1 MWIEHVYD
9 RRAVLRGARIVAVGP
24 HAAEVTEDAMRWWSS
39 TRLALAAAA
48 LVAMVITGTVVARAF
63 GSKEGHQR
71 TGTPVQPAAPTSA
84 TALPRSAPPASTP
97 ASPDRA
103 QRVEACVTSTMAGL
117 SAQGRVGQVLMI
129 GTQVTNPPG
138 LADTV
143 RQYQL
148 GGAFLAGRASP
159 SAATL
164 RQGILALQKAAGPIP
179 LQIAVDQ
186 EGGQVQTLKGADFPV
201 IPSAVQ
207 QGQWDDA
214 TLRGRTTDWAGR
226 LAQAG
231 VTLDLAPVADTV
243 PAGTADANPPIGAF
257 SRQYGS
263 APDQVADKIHTV
275 VAAAQ
280 EAGLLTTLKHFPGL
294 GRVRANTD
302 TSTQAVDN
310 TATADDPY
318 LNPFASGIQAGSAAV
333 MISSARYPKL
343 DANAVAAFSAPIVT
357 GLLRQRLGYTGLIV
371 SDDLGAAAAV
381 GSVPVGER
389 AVRFI
394 QAGGDLV
401 LSVKASDAGP
411 MSAALLA
418 AAQASPAFDARIT
431 EAARQVIRSK
441 YRAGLL
447 TCR

>member
-1 MWIEHVYD
+1 
-9 RRAVLRGARIVAVGP
+9 
-24 HAAEVTEDAMRWWSS
+24 MRWWSS

-48 LVAMVITGTVVARAF
+48 LVLLVVTGTVVARAF
-63 GSKEGHQR
+63 ATKDEHPR
-71 TGTPVQPAAPTSA
+71 TGAQPRPSAAT
-84 TALPRSAPPASTP
+84 PPASVPPP
-97 ASPDRA
+97 APSSPDPA
-103 QRVEACVTSTMAGL
+103 QRLNACVAATVAGL
-117 SAQGRVGQVLMI
+117 SPQQRVGQVLMI
-129 GTQVTNPPG
+129 GTQVTNPPA

-143 RQYQL
+143 RRYQL

-164 RQGILALQKAAGPIP
+164 RQGILSLQKVAGPIP
-179 LQIAVDQ
+179 LQVAIDQ
-186 EGGQVQTLKGADFPV
+186 EGGQVQTLKGADFPL

-207 QGQWDDA
+207 QGQSDDA
-214 TLRGRTTDWAGR
+214 TLRSRTTDWAKR
-226 LAQAG
+226 LAEAG

-243 PAGTADANPPIGAF
+243 PAGTSDANPPIGAF
-257 SRQYGS
+257 DRQYGS
-263 APDQVADKIHTV
+263 NPDQVADKIHTV
-275 VAAAQ
+275 VSAAQ
-280 EAGLLTTLKHFPGL
+280 GAGILTTLKHFPGL

-310 TATADDPY
+310 TTTVDDPY
-318 LNPFASGIQAGSAAV
+318 LKPFASGIEAGSAAV

-343 DANAVAAFSAPIVT
+343 DANSVAAFSTPIVT

-371 SDDLGAAAAV
+371 SDDLGAAGAV
-381 GSVPVGER
+381 SSVPVGDR

-401 LSVKASDAGP
+401 LTVKASDAGP

-418 AAQASPAFDARIT
+418 AAQANPAFDTRVTDA
-431 EAARQVIRSK
+431 AARVIRSK

>member
-1 MWIEHVYD
+1 
-9 RRAVLRGARIVAVGP
+9 
-24 HAAEVTEDAMRWWSS
+24 MRWWSS

-48 LVAMVITGTVVARAF
+48 LVLMVITGTVVARAF
-63 GSKEGHQR
+63 ATSDGHGRPGGQAH
-71 TGTPVQPAAPTSA
+71 PSAAAPST
-84 TALPRSAPPASTP
+84 RSAPSASTP
-97 ASPDRA
+97 ASPDPA
-103 QRVEACVTSTMAGL
+103 QRLNACVAATVAGL
-117 SAQGRVGQVLMI
+117 SPQQRVGQVLMI
-129 GTQVTNPPG
+129 GTQVTNPPA

-143 RQYQL
+143 RRYQL

-164 RQGILALQKAAGPIP
+164 RQGIQALQKSAGPIP
-179 LQIAVDQ
+179 LQVAIDQ
-186 EGGQVQTLKGADFPV
+186 EGGQVQTLKGTDFPL

-207 QGQWDDA
+207 QGQTDDA
-214 TLRGRTTDWAGR
+214 TLRSRTTDWAKR

-243 PAGTADANPPIGAF
+243 PAGTGSANPPIGAF
-257 SRQYGS
+257 DRQYGS
-263 APDQVADKIHTV
+263 DPDQVADKIHTV
-275 VAAAQ
+275 VSAAQ
-280 EAGLLTTLKHFPGL
+280 AAGLLTTLKHFPGL

-310 TATADDPY
+310 TTTVDDPY
-318 LNPFASGIQAGSAAV
+318 LKPFTSGIEAGSAAV

-343 DANAVAAFSAPIVT
+343 DANSVAAFSTPIVT

-371 SDDLGAAAAV
+371 SDDLGAAVAV
-381 GSVPVGER
+381 SSVPVGER
-389 AVRFI
+389 AVRFV

-401 LSVKASDAGP
+401 LTVKTSDAGP

-418 AAQASPAFDARIT
+418 AAQANPAFDTRLTDA
-431 EAARQVIRSK
+431 AARVIRSK

>member
-1 MWIEHVYD
+1 
-9 RRAVLRGARIVAVGP
+9 
-24 HAAEVTEDAMRWWSS
+24 MRWWST

-48 LVAMVITGTVVARAF
+48 LIAIVVTGTVVARAVTT
-63 GSKEGHQR
+63 KDRHQQ
-71 TGTPVQPAAPTSA
+71 TGVWKQPLAALPSANLPATSPAPAPSSPDPVQR
-84 TALPRSAPPASTP
+84 L
-97 ASPDRA
+97 D
-103 QRVEACVTSTMAGL
+103 ACVTSTVTGL
-117 SAQGRVGQVLMI
+117 SQQARVGQVLMI
-129 GTQVTNPPG
+129 GTQVNNPPG

-143 RQYQL
+143 RRYQL

-159 SAATL
+159 SADTL
-164 RQGILALQKAAGPIP
+164 RQGILSLQRTAGAIP
-179 LQIAVDQ
+179 LQIAIDQ
-186 EGGQVQTLKGADFPV
+186 EGGQVQTLKGADFPL

-214 TLRGRTTDWAGR
+214 TLRSRTTDWAKR
-226 LAQAG
+226 LIEAG

-243 PAGTADANPPIGAF
+243 PAGTGDANPPIGAF
-257 SRQYGS
+257 DRQYGS
-263 APDQVADKIHTV
+263 SPDQVADKVHTV
-275 VAAAQ
+275 VTAAQ
-280 EAGLLTTLKHFPGL
+280 AAGVLTTLKHFPGL

-310 TATADDPY
+310 TTTADDPY
-318 LNPFASGIQAGSAAV
+318 LKPFTSGIEAGSAAV

-343 DANAVAAFSAPIVT
+343 DPDSVAVFSTPIIT

-371 SDDLGAAAAV
+371 SDDLGSAVAV

-394 QAGGDLV
+394 QAGGDLA

-418 AAQASPAFDARIT
+418 AAQASPAFDARVT
-431 EAARQVIRSK
+431 DAAARVIRSK

>member
-1 MWIEHVYD
+1 
-9 RRAVLRGARIVAVGP
+9 
-24 HAAEVTEDAMRWWSS
+24 MRWWSS

-48 LVAMVITGTVVARAF
+48 LVLMVITGTVVARAF
-63 GSKEGHQR
+63 ATNDGHGRPGGQAR
-71 TGTPVQPAAPTSA
+71 PSA
-84 TALPRSAPPASTP
+84 TAPSASGAPAPPASAP
-97 ASPDRA
+97 ASPDPA
-103 QRVEACVTSTMAGL
+103 QRLNACVAATVAGL
-117 SAQGRVGQVLMI
+117 SPQQRVGQVLMI
-129 GTQVTNPPG
+129 GTQVTNPPA

-143 RQYQL
+143 RRYQL

-164 RQGILALQKAAGPIP
+164 RQGIQALQKSAGPIP
-179 LQIAVDQ
+179 LQVAIDQ
-186 EGGQVQTLKGADFPV
+186 EGGQVQTLKGTDFPL

-207 QGQWDDA
+207 QGQSDDA
-214 TLRGRTTDWAGR
+214 TLRSRTTDWAKR
-226 LAQAG
+226 LAEAG

-243 PAGTADANPPIGAF
+243 PVGTGGANPPIGAF
-257 SRQYGS
+257 DRQYGS
-263 APDQVADKIHTV
+263 NPDQVADKIHTV
-275 VAAAQ
+275 VSAAQ
-280 EAGLLTTLKHFPGL
+280 AAGVLTTLKHFPGL

-310 TATADDPY
+310 TTTVDDPF
-318 LNPFASGIQAGSAAV
+318 LKPFASGIEAGSAAV
-333 MISSARYPKL
+333 MISSARYPRL
-343 DANAVAAFSAPIVT
+343 DANSVAAFSTPIVT

-371 SDDLGAAAAV
+371 SDDLGAAVAV

-401 LSVKASDAGP
+401 LTVKASDAGP
-411 MSAALLA
+411 MSTALLA
-418 AAQASPAFDARIT
+418 AAQANPAFDTRVT
-431 EAARQVIRSK
+431 DAAAQVIRSK

>member
-1 MWIEHVYD
+1 
-9 RRAVLRGARIVAVGP
+9 
-24 HAAEVTEDAMRWWSS
+24 MRWWST

-48 LVAMVITGTVVARAF
+48 LVAIVVTGTVVARTF
-63 GSKEGHQR
+63 TTKDRHQE
-71 TGTPVQPAAPTSA
+71 TDAWAQPSAAPPSA
-84 TALPRSAPPASTP
+84 SRTAPAPAPSP
-97 ASPDRA
+97 SPSSPDPA
-103 QRVEACVTSTMAGL
+103 QRLEACVTSTVAGL
-117 SAQGRVGQVLMI
+117 SQQARVGQVLMI
-129 GTQVTNPPG
+129 GAQVTNPPG

-143 RQYQL
+143 RRYQL

-159 SAATL
+159 SADTL
-164 RQGILALQKAAGPIP
+164 RQGILSLQRTAGAIP
-179 LQIAVDQ
+179 LQIAIDQ
-186 EGGQVQTLKGADFPV
+186 EGGQVQTLKGADFPL

-214 TLRGRTTDWAGR
+214 TLRSRTTDWAKR
-226 LAQAG
+226 LVEAG

-243 PAGTADANPPIGAF
+243 PAGTGDANPPIGAF
-257 SRQYGS
+257 DRQYGS
-263 APDQVADKIHTV
+263 SPDQVADKIHTV
-275 VAAAQ
+275 VSAAQ
-280 EAGLLTTLKHFPGL
+280 AAGVLTTLKHFPGL

-310 TATADDPY
+310 TTTTDDPY
-318 LNPFASGIQAGSAAV
+318 LKPFTSGIEAGSAAV

-343 DANAVAAFSAPIVT
+343 DPNSVAAFSTPIIT
-357 GLLRQRLGYTGLIV
+357 GLLRQRLGYTGLVV
-371 SDDLGAAAAV
+371 SDDLGSAVAV

-401 LSVKASDAGP
+401 LSVKAPDAGP

-418 AAQASPAFDARIT
+418 AAQASPAFDARVT
-431 EAARQVIRSK
+431 DAAARVIRSK

>member
-1 MWIEHVYD
+1 
-9 RRAVLRGARIVAVGP
+9 
-24 HAAEVTEDAMRWWSS
+24 
-39 TRLALAAAA
+39 
-48 LVAMVITGTVVARAF
+48 
-63 GSKEGHQR
+63 
-71 TGTPVQPAAPTSA
+71 
-84 TALPRSAPPASTP
+84 
-97 ASPDRA
+97 
-103 QRVEACVTSTMAGL
+103 
-117 SAQGRVGQVLMI
+117 
-129 GTQVTNPPG
+129 
-138 LADTV
+138 
-143 RQYQL
+143 L

-159 SAATL
+159 TADTL
-164 RQGILALQKAAGPIP
+164 RQGILSLQRTAGAIP
-179 LQIAVDQ
+179 LQIAIDQ
-186 EGGQVQTLKGADFPV
+186 EGGQVQTLKGADFPL

-214 TLRGRTTDWAGR
+214 MLRSRTTDWAKR
-226 LAQAG
+226 LVEAG

-243 PAGTADANPPIGAF
+243 PAGTGDANPPIGAF
-257 SRQYGS
+257 DRQYGS
-263 APDQVADKIHTV
+263 SPDQVADKIHTV
-275 VAAAQ
+275 VSAAQ
-280 EAGLLTTLKHFPGL
+280 AAGVLTTLKHFPGL

-310 TATADDPY
+310 TTTADDPY
-318 LNPFASGIQAGSAAV
+318 LKPFTSGIEAGSAAV

-343 DANAVAAFSAPIVT
+343 DPNSVAAFSTPIIT
-357 GLLRQRLGYTGLIV
+357 GLLRQRLGYTGLVV
-371 SDDLGAAAAV
+371 SDDLGSAVAV

-418 AAQASPAFDARIT
+418 AAQASPAFDARVT
-431 EAARQVIRSK
+431 DAAARVIRSK

>member
-1 MWIEHVYD
+1 
-9 RRAVLRGARIVAVGP
+9 
-24 HAAEVTEDAMRWWSS
+24 MRWWST

-48 LVAMVITGTVVARAF
+48 LVAIVVTGTVVARAVAAKDR
-63 GSKEGHQR
+63 SQE
-71 TGTPVQPAAPTSA
+71 TVTWAQPSAAPPS
-84 TALPRSAPPASTP
+84 
-97 ASPDRA
+97 ASPTAMSPAPVPSSPDPA
-103 QRVEACVTSTMAGL
+103 QRLEACVTSTVAGL
-117 SAQGRVGQVLMI
+117 SQQARVGQVLMI

-143 RQYQL
+143 RRYQL

-159 SAATL
+159 TADTL
-164 RQGILALQKAAGPIP
+164 RQGILSLQRTAGAIP
-179 LQIAVDQ
+179 LQIAIDQ
-186 EGGQVQTLKGADFPV
+186 EGGQVQTLKGADFPL

-214 TLRGRTTDWAGR
+214 MLRSRTTDWAKR
-226 LAQAG
+226 LVEAG

-243 PAGTADANPPIGAF
+243 PAGTGDANPPIGAF
-257 SRQYGS
+257 DRQYGS
-263 APDQVADKIHTV
+263 SPDQVADKIHTV
-275 VAAAQ
+275 VSAAQ
-280 EAGLLTTLKHFPGL
+280 AAGVLTTLKHFPGL

-310 TATADDPY
+310 TTTADDPY
-318 LNPFASGIQAGSAAV
+318 LKPFTSGIEAGSAAV

-343 DANAVAAFSAPIVT
+343 DPNSVAAFSTPIIT
-357 GLLRQRLGYTGLIV
+357 GLLQQRLGYTGLVV
-371 SDDLGAAAAV
+371 SDDLGSAVAV

-418 AAQASPAFDARIT
+418 AAQASPAFDARVT
-431 EAARQVIRSK
+431 DAAARVIRSK

>member
-1 MWIEHVYD
+1 
-9 RRAVLRGARIVAVGP
+9 
-24 HAAEVTEDAMRWWSS
+24 MRWWST

-48 LVAMVITGTVVARAF
+48 LVAIVVTGTVVARAVAAKDR
-63 GSKEGHQR
+63 SQE
-71 TGTPVQPAAPTSA
+71 TVTWAQPSAAPPS
-84 TALPRSAPPASTP
+84 
-97 ASPDRA
+97 ASPTAMSPAPVPSSPDPA
-103 QRVEACVTSTMAGL
+103 QRLEACVTSTVAGL
-117 SAQGRVGQVLMI
+117 SQQARVGQVLMI

-143 RQYQL
+143 RRYQL

-159 SAATL
+159 TADTL
-164 RQGILALQKAAGPIP
+164 RQGILSLQRTAGAIP
-179 LQIAVDQ
+179 LQIAIDQ
-186 EGGQVQTLKGADFPV
+186 EGGQVQTLKGADFPL

-214 TLRGRTTDWAGR
+214 MLRSRTTDWAKR
-226 LAQAG
+226 LVEAG

-243 PAGTADANPPIGAF
+243 PAGTGDANPPIGAF
-257 SRQYGS
+257 DRQYGS
-263 APDQVADKIHTV
+263 SPDQVADKIHTV
-275 VAAAQ
+275 VSAAQ
-280 EAGLLTTLKHFPGL
+280 AAGVLTTLKHFPGL

-310 TATADDPY
+310 TTTADDPY
-318 LNPFASGIQAGSAAV
+318 LKPFTSGIEAGSAAV

-343 DANAVAAFSAPIVT
+343 DPNSVAAFSTPIIT
-357 GLLRQRLGYTGLIV
+357 GLLRQRLGYTGLVV
-371 SDDLGAAAAV
+371 SDDLGSAVAV

-418 AAQASPAFDARIT
+418 AAQASPAFDARVT
-431 EAARQVIRSK
+431 DAAARVIRSK

>member
-1 MWIEHVYD
+1 
-9 RRAVLRGARIVAVGP
+9 
-24 HAAEVTEDAMRWWSS
+24 MRWWSS

-48 LVAMVITGTVVARAF
+48 LVLLVVTGTVVARAF
-63 GSKEGHQR
+63 ATKDEHPR
-71 TGTPVQPAAPTSA
+71 TGAQPRPSAAT
-84 TALPRSAPPASTP
+84 PPASVPPP
-97 ASPDRA
+97 APSSPDPA
-103 QRVEACVTSTMAGL
+103 QRLNACVAATVAGL
-117 SAQGRVGQVLMI
+117 SPQQRVGQVLMI
-129 GTQVTNPPG
+129 GTQVTNPTA

-143 RQYQL
+143 RRYQL

-164 RQGILALQKAAGPIP
+164 RQGILSLQKVAGPIP
-179 LQIAVDQ
+179 LQVAIDQ
-186 EGGQVQTLKGADFPV
+186 EGGQVQTLKGADFPL

-207 QGQWDDA
+207 QGQSDDA
-214 TLRGRTTDWAGR
+214 TLRSRTIDWAKR
-226 LAQAG
+226 LAEAG

-243 PAGTADANPPIGAF
+243 PAGTGSANPPIGAF
-257 SRQYGS
+257 DRQYGS
-263 APDQVADKIHTV
+263 NPDQVADKIHTV
-275 VAAAQ
+275 VSAAQ
-280 EAGLLTTLKHFPGL
+280 GAGILTTLKHFPGL

-310 TATADDPY
+310 TTTVDDPY
-318 LNPFASGIQAGSAAV
+318 LKPFASGIEAGSAAV

-343 DANAVAAFSAPIVT
+343 DANSVAAFSTPIVT

-371 SDDLGAAAAV
+371 SDDLGAAVAV
-381 GSVPVGER
+381 SSVPVGDR

-401 LSVKASDAGP
+401 LTVKASDAGP

-418 AAQASPAFDARIT
+418 AAQANPAFDTRVTDA
-431 EAARQVIRSK
+431 AARVIRSK